1 MKSAKPGRFFAAC
14 LAGTLLALCSG
25 CVPVPLQRFSRCSV
39 LSNQSVDLENVDLWT
54 LEGQPATG
62 STTSFS
68 VFGIIPI
75 GKPRIATAVAQAL
88 LEHDADLLTDVVIRR
103 HESWAIL
110 LGWETITVEGTA
122 VKTLVARNGKQEG

>member
-1 MKSAKPGRFFAAC
+1 MKSAKPGRFFATC

-25 CVPVPLQRFSRCSV
+25 CINLPHINRCSV
-39 LSNQSVDLENVDLWT
+39 LSNQSVNLEKVDLNA

-62 STTSFS
+62 STTTFS

-103 HESWAIL
+103 QDNWAIL

-122 VKTLVARNGKQEG
+122 VKTLAAKDGKQEG